1 MKGITF
7 AQVKECIQYLADQ
20 IPATEEVCAEYTLN
34 TAPGWVEEARKGRDR
49 VEHPD
54 MFVLHAKVGKV
65 KIDLRV
71 EGIAFVSET
80 DEQLEKGCER

>member
-1 MKGITF
+1 MRGITL
-7 AQVKECIQYLADQ
+7 AQVKECIQHLADQ
-20 IPATEEVCAEYTLN
+20 IPATNEVCTEYTLN
-34 TAPGWVEEARKGRDR
+34 TAPGWVEIGRDR

-80 DEQLEKGCER
+80 DEQLEKGDAQ

>member
-7 AQVKECIQYLADQ
+7 AQVRECIQYLTDQ
-20 IPATEEVCAEYTLN
+20 IPATEEVCTEYTLN
-34 TAPGWVEEARKGRDR
+34 TAPGWVEEERKGRDR

-54 MFVLHAKVGKV
+54 MFVLYAKVGKI

-71 EGIAFVSET
+71 EGIAFVSDKEV
-80 DEQLEKGCER
+80 